1 MSFLRLYRQKYNGDV
16 MVEYKDMVI
25 KVVGERLSPTKMKV
39 KAGDFE
45 IVMDKLGGGAPSP
58 IDYVLAA
65 LAGCINIVGTLV
77 AKDMGINIEELSVEV
92 EGVLNPGKLYGQ
104 GTQRAG
110 YKEIRAKIKVK
121 TDADEETLKKWLEQ
135 VEERCP
141 VNDNLANPTPTKV
154 EFEKC

>member
-1 MSFLRLYRQKYNGDV
+1 MSKIYGDC
-16 MVEYKDMVI
+16 MVEYKDMTI

-39 KAGDFE
+39 KAGNYE
-45 IVMDKLGGGAPSP
+45 IVLDKLGGEAPSP

-65 LAGCINIVGTLV
+65 LAGCFNIVATLV
-77 AKDMGINIEELSVEV
+77 AKDMGINIEDLKVEV
-92 EGVLNPGKLYGQ
+92 EGVFNPGKLYGQ
-104 GTQRAG
+104 GNERAG
-110 YKEIRAKIKVK
+110 YKEIKVKVKVK

-141 VNDNLANPTPTKV
+141 VSDNLANPTPTKV